1 MKLLDLLYFSI
12 HVLNLTIAMRTLIL
26 LSVLLLTQQLWA
38 QVTIK
43 KQNESCAGRKDG
55 QIEVMVEGIDGPFD
69 YTWQNVTL
77 NKPVGGNTKILSG
90 LEPAVYSVTVTL
102 RGVGCMDTKVT
113 RIWPGKEV
121 TLDLGA
127 RLLDVSPDP
136 LGCGER
142 PVFTY
147 KLYALPHGG
156 TPPYYCSWGSG
167 GLGDLAPGQTND
179 ECTLIV
185 SGSFINQS
193 VSVIDSNG
201 CVDSEGFKKTGA
213 IRICPR
219 DPNDITG
226 PEGYDSMRWVSDA
239 GEEAGETA
247 ARIIWDS
254 VSEAMAEAKR
264 CLNWAMP
271 WPFGLLGAP
280 PK

>member
-1 MKLLDLLYFSI
+1 MGTG
-12 HVLNLTIAMRTLIL
+12 NN
-26 LSVLLLTQQLWA
+26 
-38 QVTIK
+38 K

-226 PEGYDSMRWVSDA
+226 PEGYDSMRWVSVHNEMDYA
-239 GEEAGETA
+239 IRFENDPIFATSNA
-247 ARIIWDS
+247 AVVLSQSPSMTISILFIPARYDGIW
-254 VSEAMAEAKR
+254 
-264 CLNWAMP
+264 
-271 WPFGLLGAP
+271 
-280 PK
+280 